1 MQKGSLQW
9 NRLLYFF
16 LPEVTLVLLAKSNLS
31 HIFRSLV
38 IKCSGRRPCPFR
50 RHVLK
55 WAASFAAKLTALFS
69 RNTKDLHHEDKFT
82 TGLGLGQGPWPEVIG
97 KEDKS
102 CKFGEKCLPIF
113 PGPCSPL
120 DQIERASELSFLIAE
135 MTVTNSLY
143 IPTDANT
150 HT

>member
-1 MQKGSLQW
+1 MKSASLLLFAWSYPRLARQIKPVAYFSKPRHKMQWTS
-9 NRLLYFF
+9 
-16 LPEVTLVLLAKSNLS
+16 
-31 HIFRSLV
+31 
-38 IKCSGRRPCPFR
+38 PCPFR

-143 IPTDANT
+143 IPTDANMYT
-150 HT
+150 Y